1 MVACC
6 FLEHRN
12 FRISHLHR
20 FATIAH
26 PFLQAELFLPWSEQ
40 EITVALDQSIEQL
53 VRHGLLIRRE
63 DGKTLSRAADNPESV
78 MQLRILAHSLL
89 QTLHRYLI
97 AISILARHGSGTL
110 SRSELERLCIDT
122 AQRISMLHEFDAPE
136 FYDKYLFKGF
146 IAQLRKAGYLS
157 PNQDDKLVFDRR
169 LEMISRDARFI
180 LGEAIRQEIERLTP
194 VTEDGV

>member
-1 MVACC
+1 
-6 FLEHRN
+6 
-12 FRISHLHR
+12 
-20 FATIAH
+20 
-26 PFLQAELFLPWSEQ
+26 
-40 EITVALDQSIEQL
+40 
-53 VRHGLLIRRE
+53 
-63 DGKTLSRAADNPESV
+63 

-110 SRSELERLCIDT
+110 SRAELERLCINT

-157 PNQDDKLVFDRR
+157 PSQDDRLVFDRR

-180 LGEAIRQEIERLTP
+180 LGEAIRQEIDRLTP
-194 VTEDGV
+194 AVSDGD